1 MFPLSRRK
9 AEHEAANAERK
20 LTPGQKKE
28 KNLRKLKED
37 TTAGVSVTVYR
48 YARCTVLHREQ
59 FFCVDGVQHRLYNPG
74 IIYYFVENGAKI

>member
-1 MFPLSRRK
+1 MLSRRK

-48 YARCTVLHREQ
+48 FKNYHFSKMLQ
-59 FFCVDGVQHRLYNPG
+59 LY
-74 IIYYFVENGAKI
+74 FSV